1 MSKKKGEKSLL
12 EVLGL
17 HQDKKVSQLNVPDW
31 IRRTEQTAAEE
42 IARKGMMK
50 EPLLPP
56 AKGQISKVSQPAR
69 TTNLPEKGE
78 EKIISI
84 SNGRVNIS
92 LNQVSATVA
101 AVVIILMIVMAF
113 FLGKRMGTKSSV
125 RVAPSKDLK
134 TDIPYRPDV
143 SKISP
148 KRPGV
153 VPIPRSSSNAA
164 EEKKTNLPIS
174 TKRQKGLYYL
184 VIQGGITSRAEA
196 EDIRRFLYSKGI
208 NTTVER
214 MSINKYKVKDLRGF
228 KNLRSPETRAELAR
242 YVEQIERLGRE
253 YLRQGGRYGFRQSK
267 TAPLPWME
275 KEK

>member
-56 AKGQISKVSQPAR
+56 AKGQISKVSQPAH

-143 SKISP
+143 SKISS

-164 EEKKTNLPIS
+164 GEKKTNLPIS

>member
-17 HQDKKVSQLNVPDW
+17 HRDYKVSQLNVPDW
-31 IRRTEQTAAEE
+31 IRQTEQTAAEE
-42 IARKGMMK
+42 IVRKGMIK

-56 AKGQISKVSQPAR
+56 AKGQIGKVSQPAR

-78 EKIISI
+78 KKIISI

-101 AVVIILMIVMAF
+101 ALVVILMIVVAF
-113 FLGKRMGTKSSV
+113 FLGKRVGTNSSV
-125 RVAPSKDLK
+125 RVIPSKDTIK
-134 TDIPYRPDV
+134 DVPYRPDV

-153 VPIPRSSSNAA
+153 LPVPHSSNNATKA
-164 EEKKTNLPIS
+164 KSANLPIS

-184 VIQGGITSRAEA
+184 VIQGGITSKAEA

-208 NTTVER
+208 NTTIER

-228 KNLRSPETRAELAR
+228 ENLRSPETRAELAR
-242 YVEQIERLGRE
+242 YVAQIERLGKE
-253 YLRQGGRYGFRQSK
+253 YQRQGGRYRFRQSK